1 MGFVPIPYIKL
12 LRRDMAL
19 GPSAL
24 LCLVCGV
31 HRGGVDDSTVIELC
45 RALGDP
51 VRLAI
56 VNELRG
62 GTRCACVLAEVVS
75 VSPSLLSH
83 HLKTLRDAGLIAG
96 ERRGRWI
103 DYSLAPLVLER
114 LSTSLAAD
122 RAGESRSTKVEVSAS
137 WACSSVS

>member
-1 MGFVPIPYIKL
+1 M
-12 LRRDMAL
+12 
-19 GPSAL
+19 
-24 LCLVCGV
+24 
-31 HRGGVDDSTVIELC
+31 
-45 RALGDP
+45 GDP

-83 HLKTLRDAGLIAG
+83 HLKTLRDVGVITG

-103 DYSLAPLVLER
+103 DYSLAPSVLER
-114 LSTSLAAD
+114 LSDSLAAD